1 MCLRP
6 HIYIHFIRL
15 VRLWTIITQNVEN
28 VCTNAAQI
36 KITEVIFML
45 TSDLEEKLKSSETFD
60 EEMVENNA
68 HLKPVEVLSQYINEK
83 KISKAEVIRML
94 NIDRNH
100 GYQMLN
106 GTRPLSR
113 NILIKISIILK
124 LDTEQINFL
133 LRIAEKPQL
142 YVKNF
147 VDAKVFYAVKHHME
161 YLDAVEFIWGTSVIV
176 QQ

>member
-1 MCLRP
+1 M
-6 HIYIHFIRL
+6 
-15 VRLWTIITQNVEN
+15 Q
-28 VCTNAAQI
+28 
-36 KITEVIFML
+36 
-45 TSDLEEKLKSSETFD
+45 TSDIEEKLKSSAAFD

-68 HLKPVEVLSQYINEK
+68 SPKPAEVLSQYITEK
-83 KISKAEVIRML
+83 KMSKAEVIRML
-94 NIDRNH
+94 NVDRNH

-106 GTRPLSR
+106 GTRPPSR
-113 NILIKISIILK
+113 NILIKISLILK
-124 LDTEQINFL
+124 LDTQQINYL

-142 YVKNF
+142 YVKNV